1 MMTRVIVG
9 LADRPGLDR
18 TLGWAVAEAAATGAR
33 LVIVRAE
40 VDRPG
45 VLKAVARGAGRALN
59 EADPVLA
66 RAIATARTT
75 LGDDRV
81 AVDAD
86 RDPAGAVLV
95 RAARTGDLV
104 VVGAPTESGWWGRGS
119 TTYHVMTRAL
129 CPVVAIHDCATAT
142 TDHGSGRSFR
152 GQVVVG
158 VDGSPA
164 AHAAL
169 EFAFAYADQHRIP
182 VVAATATRH
191 PVEDV
196 WFDDKLLETHLGTE
210 PEEAAML
217 AADVEPWR
225 LKYPD
230 VAVRRA
236 VVGDDAVDGLRRI
249 SRDAVL
255 LVLGTAADRT
265 APLGRVSRSLVESA
279 GCPVAVVRI
288 AP

>member
-1 MMTRVIVG
+1 MTRIVVG

-18 TLGWAVAEAAATGAR
+18 MLGWAVAEASATGAR

-40 VDRPG
+40 VHRPD
-45 VLKAVARGAGRALN
+45 VLKAVARGCGPALE

-75 LGDDRV
+75 LGDARV
-81 AVDAD
+81 GVAAD
-86 RDPAGAVLV
+86 RGPAGPVLV

-104 VVGAPTESGWWGRGS
+104 VVGAPTVSGWWGRGS

-129 CPVVAIHDCATAT
+129 CPVVAIHDGATET
-142 TDHGSGRSFR
+142 PDHGSGRSFP

-169 EFAFAYADQHRIP
+169 EFAFAYADQRRVP
-182 VVAATATRH
+182 VVAAMATRH

-196 WFDDKLLETHLGTE
+196 WFDDQLLETHLGSE
-210 PEEAAML
+210 PVEAAML
-217 AADVEPWR
+217 AADVEPWH
-225 LKYPD
+225 LKHPD

-236 VVGDDAVDGLRRI
+236 LVGGDAVDGLRRV
-249 SRDAVL
+249 SRDAAL
-255 LVLGTAADRT
+255 LVVGTAADHT
-265 APLGRVSRSLVESA
+265 APLGRVSRSLVEWA
-279 GCPVAVVRI
+279 GCPVAVVR
-288 AP
+288 PER